1 MPPRRSDDRPRQR
14 VKRFRFPAAAMPE
27 ILRSTAALAALLLG
41 AALVSGTDPRPMA
54 PPGSPPAEKATTAA
68 EKATTAA
75 EKKPAPTENALPPPR
90 ATAMEDQ
97 RVGHGIPGQ
106 QLPIDPTGDS
116 PRQKRRRQ
124 GERHV
129 AGSPGS

>member
-54 PPGSPPAEKATTAA
+54 PPGRPPAEKATTAA
-68 EKATTAA
+68 EKAATAA
-75 EKKPAPTENALPPPR
+75 EKNAAPTENALRR
-90 ATAMEDQ
+90 AREGTEIVDQ
-97 RVGHGIPGQ
+97 VGHFQI
-106 QLPIDPTGDS
+106 TGDRVVFFS
-116 PRQKRRRQ
+116 EPANRRF
-124 GERHV
+124 
-129 AGSPGS
+129 